1 MEAEVLDSIT
11 SGLGVLLQ
19 AYSSL
24 FVQFAKLTND
34 PSFLFSL
41 PLYKLY
47 KVINWYLSVSITSF
61 CLSLSVGTKQSL

>member
-24 FVQFAKLTND
+24 SVQFAKLTND

-41 PLYKLY
+41 PLYARFIK
-47 KVINWYLSVSITSF
+47 
-61 CLSLSVGTKQSL
+61 